1 MILNN
6 IDDNF
11 IYSGNVTL
19 SVKDIKRN
27 KIIQTKHIKNAG
39 TEYLFKFL
47 CNCLAGTFD
56 GTKKPRYLDA
66 SDSQYS
72 NNLSSNLYY
81 RSILTNIKVIPSS
94 ESITLQDGSTINIPQ
109 YHVRYSATILQNQV
123 NSAKKTIKC
132 LVLCNSPDYSDVT
145 SSILAYIDIADENG
159 ENGIEIG
166 DNQALIIEWDLSFNN
181 YIKNQLKEA

>member
-47 CNCLAGTFD
+47 CDCLAGNFD

-94 ESITLQDGSTINIPQ
+94 QNIKLQDESNISITQ
-109 YHVRYSATILQNQV
+109 YHVRYSATILQNQI
-123 NSAKKTIKC
+123 NSSKNVIKC
-132 LVLCNSPDYSDVT
+132 LMLCNSPDQTDVS
-145 SSILAYIDIADENG
+145 SSILAHINIADDNG